1 MLGAPLSGSFRPM
14 IRKTTNPLLSLR
26 IVVGLVTA
34 GTLPPLFCT
43 NSTTSHN
50 ELSLIYYVCFCG
62 YIGRM
67 NNKKA
72 LHALFNAL
80 QMLALPKMSMGAGN
94 RSHGGC
100 GSGQVWERGY
110 G

>member
-1 MLGAPLSGSFRPM
+1 MPTGSTR
-14 IRKTTNPLLSLR
+14 NPLLSLR
-26 IVVGLVTA
+26 IVVGLVA
-34 GTLPPLFCT
+34 ARTLPPELCT
-43 NSTTSHN
+43 NSTTSHCGFKVCV
-50 ELSLIYYVCFCG
+50 LWLINGQQVCFCG

-72 LHALFNAL
+72 LRALFNAL

-94 RSHGGC
+94 QSNGGC
-100 GSGQVWERGY
+100 GGGQVWGKGY